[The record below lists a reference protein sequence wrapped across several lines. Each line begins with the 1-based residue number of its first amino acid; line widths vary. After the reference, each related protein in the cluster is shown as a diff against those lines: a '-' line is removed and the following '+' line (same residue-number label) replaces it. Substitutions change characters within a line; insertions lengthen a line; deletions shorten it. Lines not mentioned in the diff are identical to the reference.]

1 MIVGTQRNLR
11 PDSRGFKS
19 VAQVEENVG
28 ALCHG
33 PLDDHHM
40 RQIGQILGD

>member
-1 MIVGTQRNLR
+1 MIVGTSEIFV
-11 PDSRGFKS
+11 PIPGFKS
-19 VAQVEENVG
+19 VAQAQENVG

-33 PLDDHHM
+33 PLDNHHM